1 MEAPV
6 KHSELLKN
14 EVIKTRATS
23 ASLEEMTATTIR
35 SSKNLKGASI
45 SAYARMCMI
54 DNLVYEE

>member
-1 MEAPV
+1 M